1 MKKPTKKK
9 KTGKVVAQKVPPKK
23 KEEPKKPKAP
33 KGTDAFKETIKNHL
47 RGLAKTD
54 KLFLERLKNPKKDIN
69 DCITYIVNQ
78 VQASGSFGFPDS
90 EIYQMAVHYY
100 DEDKIK
106 VGRPVSS
113 VHITNNNAVML
124 TEDEIAKAKEEAKQ
138 KLIQAEIDR
147 MRKKPTKA
155 PKSMPKSTQ
164 DALAKAKEA
173 DQAKT
178 EAKKFEET
186 GQASLF

>member
-1 MKKPTKKK
+1 
-9 KTGKVVAQKVPPKK
+9 
-23 KEEPKKPKAP
+23 
-33 KGTDAFKETIKNHL
+33 
-47 RGLAKTD
+47 
-54 KLFLERLKNPKKDIN
+54 
-69 DCITYIVNQ
+69 
-78 VQASGSFGFPDS
+78 
-90 EIYQMAVHYY
+90 MAVHYY
-100 DEDKIK
+100 DENEIK
-106 VGRPVSS
+106 VGEPISE
-113 VHITNNNAVML
+113 VHICNNNAVML

-147 MRKKPTKA
+147 MRKKPAKA

-178 EAKKFEET
+178 EAKKVEET